1 MKIMKIRV
9 NNKEIE
15 TAAQT
20 LRQLA
25 DELQLPDKGVAM
37 AVDNA
42 IVPRTAWAETSID
55 ETKDILI
62 IKAFAGG

>member
-1 MKIMKIRV
+1 MIIMKIRV

-42 IVPRTAWAETSID
+42 IVPRTAWAETSVD
-55 ETKDILI
+55 ATKDILI

>member
-1 MKIMKIRV
+1 MKIRV

-20 LRQLA
+20 LSQLA
-25 DELQLPDKGVAM
+25 VELQLPEKGVAM

-42 IVPRTAWAETSID
+42 IVPRAAWAETSVD

>member
-1 MKIMKIRV
+1 MKIRV

-20 LRQLA
+20 LAQLA
-25 DELQLPDKGVAM
+25 AELQLPEKGVAV
-37 AVDNA
+37 AVGNA
-42 IVPRTAWAETSID
+42 IVPRGAWSETPLD